1 MPPLWYRLLIV
12 LLVPLYRLRLWMRS
26 RHEPDYLSELSE
38 RFGPFAPSHIA
49 LSHSALSHSAPT
61 DSQRPVWVHAV
72 SVGETNA
79 AQPVIQWLLD
89 QGYPVLVTNT
99 TRTGKARVRQLFGKY
114 PPSQLESLFLPVDRE
129 AVLRPFIEQFQPRLV
144 LLMETELWPTLL
156 ALLNQQGIP
165 AMLLNARLSEKS
177 AAGYARF
184 PSLTRPMLAALNRI
198 AAQDEETARR
208 LIALGARPDT
218 VIVTGSLKF
227 DLQPPPDLPEQVI
240 QLRQQWALS
249 GRRVLVAGSTHEPEE
264 NQLLNI
270 FKALHERFPDVVLVL
285 VPRHP
290 ERFGTVAALIT
301 EKGWPLARRSAGD
314 SIAQETAVYLADTM
328 GELWLWY
335 ALSQMAFVGGSLAP
349 TGGHN
354 PLEPAR
360 LGVPVVMG
368 PNTQN
373 FASIV
378 AALEASGG
386 LVQVTEVSGVY
397 AQWAAWLQDESQRVS
412 AGKAGQHFMQAN
424 QGALQRQLALV
435 EHGLNLVDG
444 SP

>member
-1 MPPLWYRLLIV
+1 M
-12 LLVPLYRLRLWMRS
+12 
-26 RHEPDYLSELSE
+26 
-38 RFGPFAPSHIA
+38 
-49 LSHSALSHSAPT
+49 
-61 DSQRPVWVHAV
+61 
-72 SVGETNA
+72 
-79 AQPVIQWLLD
+79 
-89 QGYPVLVTNT
+89 
-99 TRTGKARVRQLFGKY
+99 
-114 PPSQLESLFLPVDRE
+114 
-129 AVLRPFIEQFQPRLV
+129 
-144 LLMETELWPTLL
+144 
-156 ALLNQQGIP
+156 
-165 AMLLNARLSEKS
+165 
-177 AAGYARF
+177 
-184 PSLTRPMLAALNRI
+184 
-198 AAQDEETARR
+198 
-208 LIALGARPDT
+208 
-218 VIVTGSLKF
+218 
-227 DLQPPPDLPEQVI
+227 
-240 QLRQQWALS
+240 
-249 GRRVLVAGSTHEPEE
+249 LVAGSTHEPEE

-270 FKALHERFPDVVLVL
+270 FKALHQRFPDVVLVL

-290 ERFGTVAALIT
+290 ERFGSVAALIT
-301 EKGWPLARRSAGD
+301 EKGWPLARRSRGD
-314 SIAQETAVYLADTM
+314 AIRPDTPLYLADSM

-335 ALSQMAFVGGSLAP
+335 ALSQMAFVGGSLSQ